1 MPSENFRRHFS
12 NRLKYTVYF
21 FRKCTVV
28 ASAIDF
34 ILHIDQHLLAL
45 SAQYGIWIYAI
56 LFIIVFCETGMIITP
71 FLPGDS
77 LLFAAGGIAALGGM
91 DIHLMVMLLF
101 AAAILG
107 DALNFTVGKYFGGR
121 LFANPDSKIFR
132 REYLDKTH
140 RFYEKHGGK
149 TIIIAR
155 FVPIVRTFAPFVAGM
170 GKMHYA
176 KFIRYNIIGGFLW
189 VILFSYAGYF
199 FANFPIVKNNLGLV
213 MGGIIIVSIL
223 PGAVEI
229 ARAKLA
235 VKSKR

>member
-56 LFIIVFCETGMIITP
+56 LFTIVFCETGMIITP

-101 AAAILG
+101 VAAILG

-140 RFYEKHGGK
+140 RFYERHGGK

-199 FANFPIVKNNLGLV
+199 FANFPVVKNNLGLV